1 MRPPTGMNTEVW
13 LQKCVEKTEAAP
25 VDTQTRGTLLFA
37 LSMLGSLAHDLT
49 FLQKLISEEIM
60 QESPFYEHIIQRG
73 IEQGSREMS
82 IKYILSVLTKRFPQN
97 DVQRVE
103 QALESIVDI
112 DHLTELHLMAI
123 DTPSVEAFLQ
133 ELNA

>member
-1 MRPPTGMNTEVW
+1 MNKV
-13 LQKCVEKTEAAP
+13 LN
-25 VDTQTRGTLLFA
+25 
-37 LSMLGSLAHDLT
+37 
-49 FLQKLISEEIM
+49 
-60 QESPFYEHIIQRG
+60 
-73 IEQGSREMS
+73 GSREMS

-112 DHLTELHLMAI
+112 DRLAELHLMAI